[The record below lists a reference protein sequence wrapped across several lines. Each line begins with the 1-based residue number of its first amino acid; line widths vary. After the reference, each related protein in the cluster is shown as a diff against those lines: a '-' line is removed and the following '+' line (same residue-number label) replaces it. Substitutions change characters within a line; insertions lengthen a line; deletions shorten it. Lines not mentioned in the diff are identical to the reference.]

1 MKTALVAAALAVA
14 TSLLGATR
22 VGSDPAAAPT
32 ALGAL
37 AAGYHAAMVR
47 VEYAA
52 ANGRIANTVCH
63 LTNTS
68 ISQSIVLKHVVVL
81 RAGGV
86 GPTMA
91 VYNGLLDQVL
101 PPLGSIDLTIDN
113 TIPGVFQQTTPGG
126 PSVHQVAFIWDGDAE
141 VVNLSASIE
150 TSLSFNIY
158 TRAEMIERGV
168 ALQP

>member
-1 MKTALVAAALAVA
+1 MKIAFVAATLAVV

-22 VGSDPAAAPT
+22 VGSAPAPAAS

-37 AAGYHAAMVR
+37 ATGYHAAMVR
-47 VEYAA
+47 AEYAA
-52 ANGRIANTVCH
+52 VNGRIANTVCH

-68 ISQSIVLKHVVVL
+68 ISQSIVLKQVVVL
-81 RAGGV
+81 RAVGV
-86 GPTMA
+86 GSTMV
-91 VYNGLLDQVL
+91 VYNGLFDQVL
-101 PPLGSIDLTIDN
+101 PPLGSVDLTIDN
-113 TIPGVFQQTTPGG
+113 TIPGVVQQTAPGG
-126 PSVHQVAFIWDGDAE
+126 PGVHQVVFIWDGDAE